1 MHPSVLAAFAV
12 ALAIAVALPGPG
24 IFAVVSCAIGR
35 GLREALAMICGII
48 IGDLVYFYLAVLGL
62 AALAH
67 SMGEFFIV
75 IKFAGAAYL
84 IWLGVK
90 LWRQRPVGL
99 TAAAGGGVATARGFK
114 RSLLGGLVV
123 TISNPKTIGFY
134 AGLLPTFIDLGKFST
149 GEAVTMGAIVVLLVG
164 GIPAAYAFAAAGSR
178 RFFIHPARMTA
189 MQRTAGTM
197 MIGAGVT
204 VAAQ

>member
-1 MHPSVLAAFAV
+1 MHPTVLAAFAV

-35 GLREALAMICGII
+35 GFREALALICGII
-48 IGDLVYFYLAVLGL
+48 IGDLAYFYLAVLGL

-75 IKFAGAAYL
+75 VKFAGAAYL

-90 LWRQRPVGL
+90 LWRQQP
-99 TAAAGGGVATARGFK
+99 AAMSASAGGVAPQHGF
-114 RSLLGGLVV
+114 RRNLLGGLLV
-123 TISNPKTIGFY
+123 TVSNPKTIGFY
-134 AGLLPTFIDLGKFST
+134 AGLLPTFIDLPKLSLGD
-149 GEAVTMGAIVVLLVG
+149 AVVMGGIVVLTVG
-164 GIPAAYAFAAAGSR
+164 GIPAAYAAAAARSR
-178 RFFIHPARMTA
+178 KFFNHPARMKA
-189 MQRTAGTM
+189 MHRAAGTM

-204 VAAQ
+204 VASR